1 MTLTDN
7 NQAILNRLIYIID
20 EASGHTT
27 RAEVARRI
35 GMDPSNLSKHLSG
48 KLAISKA
55 LINRLVVELG
65 VSRQWLVHGEG
76 VPFEKPVHASVIEA
90 EELKPA
96 RQGLPV
102 YDVDV
107 TAGAYPLER
116 MLVDDHIKGYVDLP
130 RMNPDCVLVRVNG
143 NSMEPNI
150 IDGGFIAIRP
160 IKSTSSIFWGQIY
173 VVVLEDYRMVKYLRR
188 HPNDASMVVLH
199 SANPDYDDME
209 ISRNEIQALFLVEG
223 VLNYR
228 NLC

>member
-1 MTLTDN
+1 MTTDRN
-7 NQAILNRLIYIID
+7 KEIVDRLIYIID

-48 KLAISKA
+48 KLPVSKA
-55 LINRLVVELG
+55 LINRFVVELG
-65 VSRQWLVHGEG
+65 VSKQWLTDGTG
-76 VPFEKPVHASVIEA
+76 LPFGKPAHASVIEA
-90 EELKPA
+90 DELKPA

-116 MLVDDHIKGYVDLP
+116 MLTSDHIRGYVDLP

-143 NSMEPNI
+143 DSMEPNI

-160 IKSTSSIFWGQIY
+160 VRTKSSIFWGQIY
-173 VVVLEDYRMVKYLRR
+173 VVILEDYRMVKYLRR
-188 HPNDASMVVLH
+188 HPDDKSMVILH
-199 SANPDYDDME
+199 SANPAYDDME
-209 ISRNEIQALFLVEG
+209 ISRDEIQALFLVEG